1 MEGDEFF
8 LFLNFGSTIILK
20 VFRKLRG
27 VLKYLNLI
35 FLLIMKYL
43 LLQGYNNSN
52 PLAFCRQDMNGGKK
66 RRKDCIQC

>member
-20 VFRKLRG
+20 VFRKERG

-43 LLQGYNNSN
+43 LLQGYKYIIILTLS
-52 PLAFCRQDMNGGKK
+52 PFVGRT
-66 RRKDCIQC
+66 